1 MSWGSCH
8 CYSLVAAKN
17 QCGQWP
23 LVIFIR
29 IRSNSSGSSVFWGFF
44 VGRHQCFEVFCRGPA
59 MFWDFWSGTTT
70 NVLRVF
76 SRPPPIPAISTQAH
90 IFTSLIPAEVNL
102 HISHTRWG
110 ERSDH
115 DVKVDAY
122 TQSAQADL
130 KKLGSFP
137 GLLQKSRRS
146 EIHLARC
153 RKYTV
158 TGLKIRLTWTHL
170 CPLQS
175 NQR

>member
-1 MSWGSCH
+1 MSLLFIGS
-8 CYSLVAAKN
+8 S
-17 QCGQWP
+17 QESMWSMTT

-76 SRPPPIPAISTQAH
+76 SRPPPIRAISTQAH
-90 IFTSLIPAEVNL
+90 IFTSLIPAQVNL
-102 HISHTRWG
+102 HISHTRSG

-115 DVKVDAY
+115 DVKVDIH
-122 TQSAQADL
+122 TERERT
-130 KKLGSFP
+130 
-137 GLLQKSRRS
+137 LQNWALFLVYCKNQ
-146 EIHLARC
+146 EGQ
-153 RKYTV
+153 KYVWRGRTY
-158 TGLKIRLTWTHL
+158 TGLNIRLTWTYL
-170 CPLQS
+170 DPLQS

>member
-1 MSWGSCH
+1 MKFLKMSWGSCH

-76 SRPPPIPAISTQAH
+76 SRPPPIRAISTQTH
-90 IFTSLIPAEVNL
+90 IFTSLILRSGESSHLSYQLRWEV
-102 HISHTRWG
+102 
-110 ERSDH
+110 RSWCKSRRTH
-115 DVKVDAY
+115 RAR
-122 TQSAQADL
+122 ADL
-130 KKLGSFP
+130 TKLDPFP
-137 GLLQKSRRS
+137 GLVQKSRRS
-146 EIHLARC
+146 EIHL
-153 RKYTV
+153 
-158 TGLKIRLTWTHL
+158 LD
-170 CPLQS
+170 
-175 NQR
+175 

>member
-1 MSWGSCH
+1 MSLQSIGS
-8 CYSLVAAKN
+8 S
-17 QCGQWP
+17 QESMWSMTT

-76 SRPPPIPAISTQAH
+76 SRPPPIRAISTQAH

-137 GLLQKSRRS
+137 GLLPKSRRS
-146 EIHLARC
+146 EIHLEAQNILDC
-153 RKYTV
+153 
-158 TGLKIRLTWTHL
+158 LTWTQL
-170 CPLQS
+170 CPL
-175 NQR
+175 